1 MSLPLASNPLI
12 QVTPGLMIWTIVCFL
27 IALYVLKRYAF
38 GPIQH
43 TIDQRRERIRQSLDE
58 ADQAREEARKLL
70 EEHRKLIASA
80 QTDAEQILSEAR
92 RIGDAN
98 ERRMREELEAD
109 RQRRLEET
117 RKQIEAETRRALEQI
132 RLEVVDLSLLAA
144 TKVTRKS
151 LDDADQQAP
160 DRGGRRRARLLRA
173 GGQQE
178 VSVVDRVYAKALFEA
193 AQEGKKLEPVREQL
207 AQLVEAERE
216 VPELRELLRNPQVDP
231 RARRAALEDVLT
243 GSEELLRNFLLV
255 LADKGRAGQLEEIAS
270 EFERLVAEHE
280 GIVHAELT
288 TAVELSD
295 DEAQKL
301 LQQIEQASG
310 RKVEATRTVDP
321 DLIGG
326 IVLQVG
332 SHRLDASVRGRLD
345 RLRRQ
350 LVTA

>member
-1 MSLPLASNPLI
+1 MLA
-12 QVTPGLMIWTIVCFL
+12 
-27 IALYVLKRYAF
+27 
-38 GPIQH
+38 
-43 TIDQRRERIRQSLDE
+43 
-58 ADQAREEARKLL
+58 
-70 EEHRKLIASA
+70 
-80 QTDAEQILSEAR
+80 
-92 RIGDAN
+92 
-98 ERRMREELEAD
+98 
-109 RQRRLEET
+109 
-117 RKQIEAETRRALEQI
+117 
-132 RLEVVDLSLLAA
+132 
-144 TKVTRKS
+144 
-151 LDDADQQAP
+151 
-160 DRGGRRRARLLRA
+160 
-173 GGQQE
+173 
-178 VSVVDRVYAKALFEA
+178 
-193 AQEGKKLEPVREQL
+193 
-207 AQLVEAERE
+207 
-216 VPELRELLRNPQVDP
+216 
-231 RARRAALEDVLT
+231 

-255 LADKGRAGQLEEIAS
+255 LADKGRAGQLEEIAD

-280 GIVHAELT
+280 GVVHAELT